1 MGDGHL
7 LPIDWV
13 CDPRRNPTGREMRH
27 DLVAVEV
34 EIDPVISASTLRAS
48 DQFAIEAACGG
59 KIIDWEG
66 MMKGRQAHGPFTCHY
81 E

>member
-1 MGDGHL
+1 
-7 LPIDWV
+7 
-13 CDPRRNPTGREMRH
+13 MRH

-34 EIDPVISASTLRAS
+34 EIDPVISAPPLRAS
-48 DQFAIEAACGG
+48 DQPTIEASCGG

-66 MMKGRQAHGPFTCHY
+66 MMKGRQAHSPFTCHY